1 MYLSRG
7 EATLWGMKAQLSI
20 SLANFPLS
28 PAPPR
33 VLLGILK
40 NREHEDLTEL
50 IARLALRG
58 PFHLVTGGPWLPDQ
72 DSLHRS
78 VRWHTTEVEETLDHL
93 ILGHPSTCLQMLDQL
108 TSADSQTHPVLVLDF
123 LHFFYDPDVDLA
135 LRLRVLEQCCQCL
148 RQLAR
153 SKPVVVLVYHLGVD
167 EYQLFFPV
175 LESVADEIMEVQESD
190 ALPASQLSLWG
201 AR

>member
-1 MYLSRG
+1 
-7 EATLWGMKAQLSI
+7 MKAQLSI

-40 NREHEDLTEL
+40 NHDHNGLTEL

-58 PFHLVTGGPWLPDQ
+58 PFHLITGGLWLPDQ
-72 DSLHRS
+72 DGLRRS
-78 VRWHTTEVEETLDHL
+78 VRWYTTEVEETLDHP
-93 ILGHPSTCLQMLDQL
+93 ILGRPSTCLQMLDQL
-108 TSADSQTHPVLVLDF
+108 DSADFQDHPILILDF
-123 LHFFYDPDVDLA
+123 LHFFYDPDVDFA
-135 LRLRVLEQCCQCL
+135 LRQRVLEQCCQCL

-153 SKPVVVLVYHLGVD
+153 SKPVVVLVYHLVMD
-167 EYQLFFPV
+167 EYQFFFPI
-175 LESVADEIMEVQESD
+175 LESVADEIIEVQESA

-201 AR
+201 AS